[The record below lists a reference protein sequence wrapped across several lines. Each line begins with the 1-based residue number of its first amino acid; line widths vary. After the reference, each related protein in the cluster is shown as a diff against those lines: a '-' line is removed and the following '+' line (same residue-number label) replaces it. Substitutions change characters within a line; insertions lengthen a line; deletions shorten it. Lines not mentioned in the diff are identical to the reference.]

1 VSAGSIVVE
10 VPWSTLGGPL
20 RWRVGV
26 GDLWGTPGQQLAAPP
41 GPAVVTLAV
50 ETVMPGLWLQA
61 TTRFQVTVA
70 PEGTTRIAVRGGLG
84 HAF

>member
-1 VSAGSIVVE
+1 
-10 VPWSTLGGPL
+10 L

-50 ETVMPGLWLQA
+50 EAVLPGLWLQA
-61 TTRFQVTVA
+61 TTRFQVTIA
-70 PEGTTRIAVRGGLG
+70 PTGTTRIALRPAPVLSERGSTVGSRRGGSPSRS
-84 HAF
+84 